1 MYQEVLDLFSSKGAM
16 VAAISV
22 LVGITLKSI
31 SILNQIMEFHD
42 KHFIDKRYKILKEL
56 SSGIPVES
64 KLKGYL
70 EDSLELEVFRI
81 VSGVR
86 GSSKQIAALV
96 KLDRLGYWNSEEIRR
111 VSKFLVVNP
120 EDSLP
125 SVNITTVDKL
135 SARLSLI
142 MAILL
147 LLLGGAI
154 SIVLTIK
161 IPPYGFFIGLIPLT
175 VMIWAGAYFAADYGT
190 YRTALSIQ
198 KYLVAHQ
205 ETFFAVQQSNDT
217 QLPKNV
223 PNELEKPV

>member
-42 KHFIDKRYKILKEL
+42 KHFIDKRYKLLKEL

-198 KYLVAHQ
+198 KYLVAHP
-205 ETFFAVQQSNDT
+205 ETFFAGQQSNDT